1 MRSPA
6 HVRVTSACATNSL
19 TVRDICPAMKIS
31 QERLREPGLV
41 VIDVTAAE
49 EHADHEV
56 SDGDRGAPD
65 HQARHDRREIQGGSC
80 GRRYAHVRA
89 SLGQPSG
96 VIRAP

>member
-6 HVRVTSACATNSL
+6 HIRVTSACATNSL
-19 TVRDICPAMKIS
+19 TVKDICPAMKIS

-56 SDGDRGAPD
+56 SDGDRGAPTTKPGTTGVRSKAAPAVAGT
-65 HQARHDRREIQGGSC
+65 HT
-80 GRRYAHVRA
+80 YALLLANRPV
-89 SLGQPSG
+89 
-96 VIRAP
+96 